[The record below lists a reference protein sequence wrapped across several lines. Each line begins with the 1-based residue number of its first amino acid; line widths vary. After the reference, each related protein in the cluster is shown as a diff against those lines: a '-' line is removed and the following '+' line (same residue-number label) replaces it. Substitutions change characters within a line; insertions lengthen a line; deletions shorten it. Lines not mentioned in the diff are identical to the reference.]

1 MGIRLL
7 TPYHSLCYNT
17 GMARDN
23 AGMAR
28 TASLETKSADRKLRR
43 GRAKKRELPL
53 GAAIAYGLAATLAAG
68 VVIALA
74 LVLIPGTA
82 EQQFVSLV
90 FGIHSATLALN
101 PLYQEWSEKLQ
112 EADAL
117 FGTPLS
123 LLCGGLVL
131 GRLAPSYASRRSV
144 LVSGAALGFGV
155 VAASIAFVW
164 VVGLV
169 NQNALNHQQGGQQVI
184 ITAPLELIVKQ
195 VVIAALWTA
204 VCVLGTWLGQRLRAR
219 QQKPY

>member
-1 MGIRLL
+1 
-7 TPYHSLCYNT
+7 
-17 GMARDN
+17 MARDN

-28 TASLETKSADRKLRR
+28 TASLETKSANNNKSADRKLRR

-53 GAAIAYGLAATLAAG
+53 GAAIAYGLVATLAAG
-68 VVIALA
+68 IVIALA

-82 EQQFVSLV
+82 EHQFVSLV
-90 FGIHSATLALN
+90 FGIHSATLPLN

-123 LLCGGLVL
+123 LLCGGLAL

-144 LVSGAALGFGV
+144 LLSGGALGFGV

-184 ITAPLELIVKQ
+184 ITAPPELIVKQ
-195 VVIAALWTA
+195 AIIAVLWTA

-219 QQKPY
+219 QQKPH